1 MTAPIHE
8 LVKKSIESAD
18 YVPPGPP
25 PVQLARRPVTN
36 AGRKHPAYGAKL
48 LANPPPEWEA
58 VRVLLGWKYAKC
70 EMESQPIV
78 VDSDPALLR
87 FDVVA
92 GRRVRVDHEHNADP
106 RQLLNLAQALID
118 YGATAVELVIPFPPP
133 GARGSE
139 HLHIVPRLAR

>member
-1 MTAPIHE
+1 M
-8 LVKKSIESAD
+8 VKKSIESAD
-18 YVPPGPP
+18 YVPP
-25 PVQLARRPVTN
+25 VQLTRRPATN
-36 AGRKHPAYGAKL
+36 AGRKHPPYGAQL
-48 LANPPPEWEA
+48 LANPPPKWEA

-118 YGATAVELVIPFPPP
+118 YGATAVKLVTNGP
-133 GARGSE
+133 RGSE
-139 HLHIVPRLAR
+139 SLYIVPKLAR